1 MVRRHR
7 RAHRYPFPVERSFG
21 PNLTADRARSFS
33 DSTSRLRGS
42 AVVTNDR
49 ISALAD
55 AVSSSTAR
63 SNASSFALDGLVNP
77 QIFLT
82 NWSDASRI
90 SASVAGGSKLN
101 SVLMFLHM
109 AALVFVGNS
118 IGFQVDCMSLR
129 EVLTCVRNNSQVRLE
144 ATKVVHAVN
153 NLQIQRLL
161 SLKSVEQWRWAH
173 ERAGVG
179 VELGHHRGKR
189 CDRCIRV

>member
-1 MVRRHR
+1 METRLGGRIAAVSRLGTSLATNRNDPVEQPGPHQVTMKYQKLTRLHLLPRMVRRHR

-55 AVSSSTAR
+55 AVTSSTAR

-109 AALVFVGNS
+109 AALVSPVGQGN
-118 IGFQVDCMSLR
+118 L
-129 EVLTCVRNNSQVRLE
+129 
-144 ATKVVHAVN
+144 AVT
-153 NLQIQRLL
+153 
-161 SLKSVEQWRWAH
+161 
-173 ERAGVG
+173 
-179 VELGHHRGKR
+179 
-189 CDRCIRV
+189 

>member
-1 MVRRHR
+1 MRTGHLLPGPWFDVIANRD
-7 RAHRYPFPVERSFG
+7 PFSVERSFG

-55 AVSSSTAR
+55 AVTSSTAR

-109 AALVFVGNS
+109 AALVSPVGQGN
-118 IGFQVDCMSLR
+118 L
-129 EVLTCVRNNSQVRLE
+129 
-144 ATKVVHAVN
+144 AVT
-153 NLQIQRLL
+153 
-161 SLKSVEQWRWAH
+161 
-173 ERAGVG
+173 
-179 VELGHHRGKR
+179 
-189 CDRCIRV
+189 